1 MIARI
6 VSEHKFWLFFAYNK
20 LDAERSLQL
29 ATITKVSAQKRAG
42 RYNIF
47 LDKHYAFSASEQTVA
62 EFVLLPGKN
71 LTEEKIAAIK
81 QFDGRS
87 RASDL
92 AAKYLSYQ
100 PRSVYEVSVYLRK
113 HEVDQASANGAIA
126 ELTDLGY
133 LDDAKYARLFIAD
146 ALQVGS
152 KGPGQVKQQL
162 RKKGLT
168 EEVIA
173 EALQAVDPNE
183 WLTVSQRILR
193 PLAGQAGRVSQQQ
206 LELKAK
212 TRLLSHGFSGDLL
225 ARAME
230 NWQLP
235 VDEHSQTEAL
245 KKQGI
250 AAYKRFRRF
259 AEPLRRQKMYQFLRR
274 RGFSNAES
282 NAFLDGE
289 IISLAELEEY

>member
-1 MIARI
+1 M
-6 VSEHKFWLFFAYNK
+6 
-20 LDAERSLQL
+20 
-29 ATITKVSAQKRAG
+29 ATITKVSAQKRAD

-47 LDKHYAFSASEQTVA
+47 LDDRYAFSASEQTVA
-62 EFVLLPGKN
+62 EFVLLPGKT
-71 LTEEKIAAIK
+71 LTDQEIEKIK

-92 AAKYLSYQ
+92 AAKYLSCQ
-100 PRSVYEVSVYLRK
+100 PRSVYEVSAYLRK
-113 HEVDQASANGAIA
+113 HGLDQTSIAGAIA
-126 ELTDLGY
+126 ALTDLGY

-146 ALQVGS
+146 ALQIGN

-162 RKKGLT
+162 RQKGLA
-168 EEVIA
+168 EDVI
-173 EALQAVDPNE
+173 ETALQAVESDK
-183 WLTVSQRILR
+183 WLLVSQRILR

-212 TRLLSHGFSGDLL
+212 TRLLSHGFNGDLL
-225 ARAME
+225 VQAME
-230 NWQLP
+230 NWQPP
-235 VDEHSQTEAL
+235 VDNDSQTEAL

-259 AEPLRRQKMYQFLRR
+259 AEPVRRQKMYQFLRR